1 MDRLLAGFD
10 GGGGAH
16 VQGAPV
22 GAAEGGGDALLAA
35 EDVAQRGPAGAL
47 AGGGQAFADDLD
59 RLVGDRRRTP
69 ANGAR
74 SRSRPA
80 PGPRSAADSRAY
92 VANGAKTTEL
102 TEVEV
107 RAHVRRVHRVRRR
120 AACACAPGRETLA
133 PAVPRLFPNTP
144 YGVSVWALF
153 LLEKYA
159 HHRPLR
165 AVSRMLSAHGLD
177 VAPGTLADS
186 LPRFVPLF
194 APLVAAIAE
203 RQAAAHVAHG
213 DETSWTIHARGER
226 GDSPR
231 CWLWVCLTADAVR
244 LRVDPSRSAAAAREL
259 FAGLGAEAPAHLVCD
274 RYAAYAKLA
283 REEPERFVL
292 ALCWAHARR
301 DFVDATV
308 GRPQLGKWSGR
319 WLERIAALYRGGAE
333 RARHWDR
340 ALPVGRQGAAFANAQ
355 GRLEGRAAALFERAR
370 RELAALPA
378 DAPQGKPLRALER
391 HREGLTAFLRDPAV
405 PLDNNAAERAL
416 RGAAIGRKLSFGS
429 HSETGA
435 ELAGHLYSV
444 FGTLALA
451 GLRPYPWLVDYL
463 QACAE
468 SGGRP
473 PADARAWLPWG
484 MDESNARRW
493 RRRPAQ
499 GP

>member
-1 MDRLLAGFD
+1 M
-10 GGGGAH
+10 
-16 VQGAPV
+16 
-22 GAAEGGGDALLAA
+22 
-35 EDVAQRGPAGAL
+35 
-47 AGGGQAFADDLD
+47 
-59 RLVGDRRRTP
+59 
-69 ANGAR
+69 
-74 SRSRPA
+74 
-80 PGPRSAADSRAY
+80 
-92 VANGAKTTEL
+92 
-102 TEVEV
+102 
-107 RAHVRRVHRVRRR
+107 
-120 AACACAPGRETLA
+120 
-133 PAVPRLFPNTP
+133 PRLFPNTP

-194 APLVAAIAE
+194 APLVAAIAG
-203 RQAAAHVAHG
+203 RQAAARVAHG
-213 DETSWTIHARGER
+213 DETGRTVHARGER

-231 CWLWVCLTADAVR
+231 CRLWVCPTADAVR

-259 FAGLGAEAPAHLVCD
+259 FGGLGAEAPAYLVCD
-274 RYAAYAKLA
+274 RYAAYPKLA
-283 REEPERFVL
+283 REQPERFVP

-301 DFVDATV
+301 DFVDAAV
-308 GRPQLGKWSGR
+308 GRPRLVKWSGR
-319 WLERIAALYRGGAE
+319 WLERIAALYRDNAE
-333 RARHWDR
+333 RVRRWDR
-340 ALPVGRQGAAFANAQ
+340 GLPVGRQGAAFAKAQ
-355 GRLEGRAAALFERAR
+355 RRLERGADALFGRAR

-378 DAPQGKPLRALER
+378 DAPQGKP
-391 HREGLTAFLRDPAV
+391 
-405 PLDNNAAERAL
+405 L

-451 GLRPYPWLVDYL
+451 GLRPCPWLVDYL
-463 QACAE
+463 QACAA

-484 MDESNARRW
+484 MDAGSARRW
-493 RRRPAQ
+493 RGRPAQ